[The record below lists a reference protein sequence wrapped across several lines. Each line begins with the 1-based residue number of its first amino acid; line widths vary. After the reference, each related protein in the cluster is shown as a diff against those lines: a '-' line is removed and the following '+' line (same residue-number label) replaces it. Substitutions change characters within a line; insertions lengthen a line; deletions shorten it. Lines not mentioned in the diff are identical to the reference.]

1 MARNIFLWVM
11 QKIEAVIFDLG
22 GVILNIDYNLT
33 SKAFV
38 KAGVKNFNE
47 MYSQAEA
54 DDLFRHLETGEISED
69 SFYKELNKKAGLE
82 LSANDIE
89 KAWNS
94 MLLTFREKSLEF
106 LKKIKPRYKIFLLSN
121 TNHIHL
127 KELRNIY
134 HNKPREFAFEK
145 YFDKAYYSC
154 EMGLRK
160 PNADIYDFV
169 LQENDLDPAETL
181 FVDDSIQ
188 NVEAAKFSGLQ
199 TILLSA
205 GKKIEDLEL

>member
-1 MARNIFLWVM
+1 M
-11 QKIEAVIFDLG
+11 QKLEAIIFDLG

-38 KAGVKNFNE
+38 KAGVRNFDE

-54 DDLFRHLETGEISED
+54 DDLFSHLETGKISED
-69 SFYKELNKKAGLE
+69 SFYKELNKKAGLD
-82 LSANDIE
+82 LSPNEIE

-94 MLLTFREKSLEF
+94 MLLTFREHSLEF
-106 LKKIKPRYKIFLLSN
+106 LKRIKPRYKIFLLSN

-127 KELRNIY
+127 KELKTIY
-134 HNKPREFAFEK
+134 HDKPREFAFEK
-145 YFDKAYYSC
+145 YFNKAYYSC

-169 LQENDLDPAETL
+169 LQENNLDPAKTL
-181 FVDDSIQ
+181 FIDDSVQ
-188 NVEAAKFSGLQ
+188 NIEAAKLSGLQ

-205 GKKIEDLEL
+205 GKNIEDLDL

>member
-11 QKIEAVIFDLG
+11 QKLEAIIFDLG

-54 DDLFRHLETGEISED
+54 DDLFRHLETGKISED
-69 SFYKELNKKAGLE
+69 SFYKELNKKAGLV
-82 LSANDIE
+82 LPANEIE

-94 MLLTFREKSLEF
+94 MLLTFRENSLEF
-106 LKKIKPRYKIFLLSN
+106 LKKIKPKYKIFLLSN

-127 KELRNIY
+127 KELKNIY
-134 HNKPREFAFEK
+134 HDKSREFAFEK

-160 PNADIYDFV
+160 PNADIYNFV
-169 LQENDLDPAETL
+169 LQENKLDPGKTL

-188 NVEAAKFSGLQ
+188 NVEAAKLSGMQ
-199 TILLSA
+199 TILLTA
-205 GKKIEDLEL
+205 GKNIEDLEL

>member
-1 MARNIFLWVM
+1 M
-11 QKIEAVIFDLG
+11 QKLEAIIFDLG

-38 KAGVKNFNE
+38 KAGVRNFDE
-47 MYSQAEA
+47 MYSQSEA
-54 DDLFRHLETGEISED
+54 DDLFQHLETGKISED
-69 SFYKELNKKAGLE
+69 SFFKELNKKAGLD
-82 LSANDIE
+82 LPANEIE
-89 KAWNS
+89 NAWNS

-106 LKKIKPRYKIFLLSN
+106 LKKIKPKYKIFLLSN

-127 KELRNIY
+127 KELKNIY
-134 HNKPREFAFEK
+134 HNKPREFSFEK

-160 PNADIYDFV
+160 PNADVYNFV
-169 LQENDLDPAETL
+169 LEENDLDPAKTL

-188 NVEAAKFSGLQ
+188 NVEAAKLSGLQ
-199 TILLSA
+199 TILLPA
-205 GKKIEDLEL
+205 GKNIEDLEL

>member
-11 QKIEAVIFDLG
+11 QKIETIIFDLG

-33 SKAFV
+33 SKALAQ
-38 KAGVKNFNE
+38 AGVKNFNE
-47 MYSQAEA
+47 MYSQTEA
-54 DDLFRHLETGEISED
+54 DDLFQHLETGKISAD
-69 SFYKELNKKAGLE
+69 SFYKELNKKAGLK
-82 LSANDIE
+82 LPANQIE

-94 MLLTFREKSLEF
+94 MLLTFREDSLEF
-106 LKKIKPRYKIFLLSN
+106 LKKIKPKYKIFLLSN

-134 HNKPREFAFEK
+134 YNKPRAYAFEK

-169 LQENDLDPAETL
+169 MEENKLDPAKTL

-188 NVEAAKFSGLQ
+188 NVEAAKLSGLQ

-205 GKKIEDLEL
+205 GKNIEDLEL